1 MTVNPPP
8 KQFVHGQI
16 LHSELRSPAF
26 ADASY
31 GIRPAPILLAI
42 SVPKRRRKLPDIG
55 KRQERKI
62 TEKCLSLSSVL
73 RCFWMMR

>member
-42 SVPKRRRKLPDIG
+42 SVPKRRESCLISVRGRK
-55 KRQERKI
+55 
-62 TEKCLSLSSVL
+62 EK
-73 RCFWMMR
+73 

>member
-31 GIRPAPILLAI
+31 GIRPAANPSSDFRAPNAGESCLI
-42 SVPKRRRKLPDIG
+42 SVRGRK
-55 KRQERKI
+55 
-62 TEKCLSLSSVL
+62 EK
-73 RCFWMMR
+73 